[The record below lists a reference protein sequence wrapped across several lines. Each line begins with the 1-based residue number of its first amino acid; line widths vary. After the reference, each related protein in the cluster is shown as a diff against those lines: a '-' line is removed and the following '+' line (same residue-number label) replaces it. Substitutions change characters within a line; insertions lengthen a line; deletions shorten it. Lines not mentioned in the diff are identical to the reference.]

1 MPTALSI
8 AIEPLKADRCEPYG
22 WLLGKPVRTDGD
34 APAFVSP
41 ASDFWREHLFD
52 TGTEAQTEIL
62 WVVYRNRNA
71 EITSLELHRL
81 TQQAIV
87 PLTAPVVHIV
97 ATSLEDGGPD
107 LDSLRAFEIPVG
119 KGLCMRPNIWHAT
132 RVANGES
139 TCVMLTRPSTTYDLI
154 VHLKTGAP
162 ACESV
167 IKSIERHTLELLRL
181 EQSGASVQTRITASD
196 RCSPIAADTNGP
208 PPANLSPHA

>member
-1 MPTALSI
+1 MLTALSI
-8 AIEPLKADRCEPYG
+8 VIESLDADRCEPYG
-22 WLLGKPVRTDGD
+22 WLLGKAVRTDGD

-52 TGTEAQTEIL
+52 TGTNGETEIL
-62 WVVYRNRNA
+62 WVVYRNRNV

-97 ATSLEDGGPD
+97 ATSLESGEPD
-107 LDSLRAFEIPVG
+107 FASLRAFEIPVG
-119 KGLCMRPNIWHAT
+119 RGLCMRPNIWHAT
-132 RVANGES
+132 RVATSES
-139 TCVMLTRPSTTYDLI
+139 TCLMLTRPSTTYDLV

-167 IKSIERHTLELLRL
+167 IKSIEGRTLVA
-181 EQSGASVQTRITASD
+181 QMS
-196 RCSPIAADTNGP
+196 
-208 PPANLSPHA
+208 

>member
-1 MPTALSI
+1 MLTALCI
-8 AIEPLKADRCEPYG
+8 AIEPLEAHRCEPYG
-22 WLLGKPVRTDGD
+22 WLLGNPVRTDGD

-52 TGTEAQTEIL
+52 TGTDGKTEIL

-71 EITSLELHRL
+71 EIASLELHRL

-97 ATSLEDGGPD
+97 ATSLEDGEPD
-107 LDSLRAFEIPVG
+107 LASLRAFEIPVG

-132 RVANGES
+132 RVINSEA
-139 TCVMLTRPSTTYDLI
+139 TCLMLTRPSTTYDLV

-167 IKSIERHTLELLRL
+167 VRSIDRRTLELGT
-181 EQSGASVQTRITASD
+181 S
-196 RCSPIAADTNGP
+196 
-208 PPANLSPHA
+208 

>member
-8 AIEPLKADRCEPYG
+8 AIEPLEAHRCEPYG
-22 WLLGKPVRTDGD
+22 WLLGKPVGTDGD
-34 APAFVSP
+34 APAFASP

-52 TGTEAQTEIL
+52 TGTDGETEIL

-71 EITSLELHRL
+71 QVTSLELHRL

-97 ATSLEDGGPD
+97 ATSLDDGEPD
-107 LDSLRAFEIPVG
+107 LSSLRAFEIPVG

-132 RVANGES
+132 RVMNSEA
-139 TCVMLTRPSTTYDLI
+139 TCLMLTRPSTTYDLV

-167 IKSIERHTLELLRL
+167 IKSIECRTLELGT
-181 EQSGASVQTRITASD
+181 S
-196 RCSPIAADTNGP
+196 
-208 PPANLSPHA
+208 

>member
-1 MPTALSI
+1 MLTATSI
-8 AIEPLKADRCEPYG
+8 AIEPLDAQRCEPYG

-52 TGTEAQTEIL
+52 TGADGETEIL
-62 WVVYRNRNA
+62 WVVYRNRNVEVA
-71 EITSLELHRL
+71 SLELHRL

-97 ATSLEDGGPD
+97 ATALEDGEPD
-107 LDSLRAFEIPVG
+107 LSSLRAFEITVG
-119 KGLCMRPNIWHAT
+119 KGLCMRPNVWHAT
-132 RVANGES
+132 RVMNSEA
-139 TCVMLTRPSTTYDLI
+139 TCLMLTRPSTTYDLV

-167 IKSIERHTLELLRL
+167 IKAIDRRTLEL
-181 EQSGASVQTRITASD
+181 STS
-196 RCSPIAADTNGP
+196 
-208 PPANLSPHA
+208 